1 MPENA
6 SFNGC
11 IDRIE
16 LGFVEREATPRLLM
30 KLSIQLHLAGISL
43 SNTISILEM
52 FGVER
57 ARSTVHNWVHKADLQ
72 PEEGRS
78 PDHVAV
84 DETVIRLNDEQYWL
98 YAAVDPETNELLHTK
113 LEPTRTNVIAYSF
126 FRELREKH
134 DVDDAVFLVDSA
146 TPLKDAC
153 RRHGLDFQI
162 RTPRKSEQR
171 RTCIPRDK
179 TQNYHFFELFQQ
191 RRSRNCERVAQILRL
206 RMESANLNTTVCPP
220 QSKFSMWMT
229 NPNLGIW

>member
-6 SFNGC
+6 SLNGC

-30 KLSIQLHLAGISL
+30 KLSIQLHLAGLSL
-43 SNTISILEM
+43 SNTVSILEI

-72 PEEGRS
+72 PEEGRC

-113 LEPTRTNVIAYSF
+113 LEPARTNVIAYSF

-134 DVDDAVFLVDSA
+134 DVDDAVFLVDGA
-146 TPLKDAC
+146 KPLNDAC
-153 RRHGLDFQI
+153 RRHGLDF
-162 RTPRKSEQR
+162 RYERHGNRNSVERVFREVKR
-171 RTCIPRDK
+171 RTTSFSNCFSNAEAE
-179 TQNYHFFELFQQ
+179 TANEWL
-191 RRSRNCERVAQILRL
+191 RSFAFAWNQLI
-206 RMESANLNTTVCPP
+206 
-220 QSKFSMWMT
+220 
-229 NPNLGIW
+229 

>member
-1 MPENA
+1 MSENA
-6 SFNGC
+6 SLSGC

-16 LGFVEREATPRLLM
+16 LGFVEREATPQLLM
-30 KLSIQLHLAGISL
+30 KLSIQLHLAGLSL
-43 SNTISILEM
+43 SNTVSILEI

-126 FRELREKH
+126 FSELREKH
-134 DVDDAVFLVDSA
+134 DVDDAVFLVDGA
-146 TPLKDAC
+146 KPLNDAC
-153 RRHGLDFQI
+153 RRHGLDF
-162 RTPRKSEQR
+162 RYERHGNRNSVERVFREVKR
-171 RTCIPRDK
+171 RTTSFSNCFSNAEAE
-179 TQNYHFFELFQQ
+179 TANEWL
-191 RRSRNCERVAQILRL
+191 RSFAFAWNQLI
-206 RMESANLNTTVCPP
+206 
-220 QSKFSMWMT
+220 
-229 NPNLGIW
+229 